1 VVGGRPTLTQRNR
14 ERAREE
20 VARVAVRL
28 FDRRGFDAVSVDEI
42 AQRAGVSRRTLFR
55 YFASKEDL
63 VFHGHER
70 VVGRLRELLAR
81 DEGSSELEHLARV
94 LREVFAG
101 PRDAHS
107 RAVARLVAAV
117 PALQARSAHLA
128 HDFERAVAD
137 HLRSRGHETARA
149 EVLAGACIGAVT
161 AARRLATAEAG
172 GAGRLIDEAMA
183 VLAGGWPRLRRRAE
197 PAAGGKLRSRSP
209 GTGGSPRRT
218 RPH

>member
-1 VVGGRPTLTQRNR
+1 MVGARPSLAQRNR
-14 ERAREE
+14 ERARTE

-42 AQRAGVSRRTLFR
+42 ARRAGVSRRTLFR
-55 YFASKEDL
+55 YFPSKEDL
-63 VFHGHER
+63 VFHGHDR
-70 VVGRLRELLAR
+70 LVGRLRELLAR
-81 DEGSSELEHLARV
+81 EEDTSELEHLARV

-101 PRDAHS
+101 PRDAHG

-137 HLRSRGHETARA
+137 HLRSRGHDAARA

-172 GAGRLIDEAMA
+172 SAGRLIDEAMG
-183 VLAGGWPRLRRRAE
+183 VLAAGWPRLRRRAG
-197 PAAGGKLRSRSP
+197 AAARGRAD
-209 GTGGSPRRT
+209 
-218 RPH
+218 